1 VGIAL
6 GSAVQIALFV
16 APALVLFSC
25 VIGPTPMVLQ
35 SWRGAVAMTVIAPIT
50 ASLVTNSSRS
60 AWFLGAL
67 IVTVY
72 VIFGMTLYL
81 LARRT

>member
-16 APALVLFSC
+16 APALVLFSY

-35 SWRGAVAMTVIAPIT
+35 SWRGAVAMTVIGIGR
-50 ASLVTNSSRS
+50 LD
-60 AWFLGAL
+60 LGQ
-67 IVTVY
+67 
-72 VIFGMTLYL
+72 
-81 LARRT
+81 